1 MNNIYV
7 KIDGITCTNCE
18 DTIRKKLLQNKNIKK
33 ISFNKNICLIK
44 YKGKINLNKIIDDI
58 CGLDYFTCEDYI
70 KENINDLKNIR
81 IHEFIL
87 ISILILI
94 TFLIIYK
101 VFGYNI
107 FNVIPVIDSN
117 ISYGMLFFIG
127 IFTSIHCISM
137 CGAINIIATKSK
149 KGVKNIILYN
159 FGRVLSYTI
168 LGGIAGLIGSVFKFS
183 EILSGIIILLAAI
196 IMLIMSLSMLGIC
209 NLKNIMLF
217 KNKIHSRNSFVIGLL
232 NGLMPCG
239 PLQAMQLYALST
251 SNFIYGALSMFLF
264 GLGTVPLMLF
274 SSFIFNNLKGKKKIL
289 LNKISAV
296 LIFILSLGMIFRGI
310 STLGFNITNLF
321 KNYGNYEKSIIYNK
335 YQEVNID
342 LSYDGYEDII
352 VQKGIK
358 VRLVINVS
366 KKYLTGCNNEVVIS
380 EYGIRKE
387 LVEGKNI
394 IEFMPTKEGIF
405 TINCWMNMLNNSI
418 KVVDDYNYFEVRK

>member
-18 DTIRKKLLQNKNIKK
+18 DTIRKKLLQNKNIKE

-149 KGVKNIILYN
+149 KGIKNIILYN

-209 NLKNIMLF
+209 NLKNIKLF

-251 SNFIYGALSMFLF
+251 SNFIYGALSMLLF
-264 GLGTVPLMLF
+264 GLGTVPLMFF

-321 KNYGNYEKSIIYNK
+321 KNYGNYEKSIIYKK

-366 KKYLTGCNNEVVIS
+366 KKYLTGCNNKVVIS
-380 EYGIRKE
+380 EYGIRKK

-394 IEFMPTKEGIF
+394 IEFMPKKEGVF
-405 TINCWMNMLNNSI
+405 TMNCWMNMLNNSI

>member
-1 MNNIYV
+1 MNIIYV
-7 KIDGITCTNCE
+7 KIDCITCTNCE
-18 DTIRKKLLQNKNIKK
+18 DTIRKKLLQNKNIKE

-58 CGLDYFTCEDYI
+58 CDLNYFTCEDYI

-107 FNVIPVIDSN
+107 FNVIPVIDSS

-149 KGVKNIILYN
+149 KGIKNIILYN

-380 EYGIRKE
+380 EYGIRKK

-394 IEFMPTKEGIF
+394 IEFMPTKEGLF
-405 TINCWMNMLNNSI
+405 TMNCWMNMLNNSI
-418 KVVDDYNYFEVRK
+418 KVIDDYNYFEVRK

>member
-18 DTIRKKLLQNKNIKK
+18 DTIRKKLLQNKNIKE

-70 KENINDLKNIR
+70 KENINDLNNIR

-149 KGVKNIILYN
+149 KGIKNIILYN

-168 LGGIAGLIGSVFKFS
+168 LGGIAGLIGSVFKFN

-209 NLKNIMLF
+209 NLKNIKLL

-251 SNFIYGALSMFLF
+251 SNFIYGALSMLLF
-264 GLGTVPLMLF
+264 GLGTVPLMFF

-289 LNKISAV
+289 LNKTSAV

-380 EYGIRKE
+380 EYGIRKK
-387 LVEGKNI
+387 LVEEKNI
-394 IEFMPTKEGIF
+394 IEFMPKKEGVF
-405 TINCWMNMLNNSI
+405 TMNCWMNMLNNSI

>member
-18 DTIRKKLLQNKNIKK
+18 DTIRKKLLQNKNIKE

-149 KGVKNIILYN
+149 KGIKNIILYN

-196 IMLIMSLSMLGIC
+196 IMLIMSLTTLGIC
-209 NLKNIMLF
+209 NLKNITLF

-251 SNFIYGALSMFLF
+251 SNFIYGALSMLLF
-264 GLGTVPLMLF
+264 GLGTVPLMFF

-289 LNKISAV
+289 LNKTSAV

-321 KNYGNYEKSIIYNK
+321 KNYGNYEKSIIYKK

-366 KKYLTGCNNEVVIS
+366 KKYLTGCNNEVMIS
-380 EYGIRKE
+380 EYGIRKK

-394 IEFMPTKEGIF
+394 IEFMPKKEGVF
-405 TINCWMNMLNNSI
+405 TMNCWMNMLNNSI

>member
-1 MNNIYV
+1 MNIIYV
-7 KIDGITCTNCE
+7 KIDCITCTNCE
-18 DTIRKKLLQNKNIKK
+18 DTIRKKLLQNKNIKE

-58 CGLDYFTCEDYI
+58 CDLNYFTCEDYI

-107 FNVIPVIDSN
+107 FNVIPVIDSS

-149 KGVKNIILYN
+149 KGIKNIILYN

-168 LGGIAGLIGSVFKFS
+168 LGGIAGLIGSAFKFS

-251 SNFIYGALSMFLF
+251 SNFIYGALSMLLF
-264 GLGTVPLMLF
+264 GLGTVPLMFF

-310 STLGFNITNLF
+310 STLGFNITDLF

-394 IEFMPTKEGIF
+394 IEFMPTKEGLF
-405 TINCWMNMLNNSI
+405 TMNCWMNMLNNSI
-418 KVVDDYNYFEVRK
+418 KVIDDYNYFEVRK

>member
-18 DTIRKKLLQNKNIKK
+18 DTIRKKLLQNKNIKE
-33 ISFNKNICLIK
+33 ISFNKNVALIK

-149 KGVKNIILYN
+149 KGIKNIILYN

-168 LGGIAGLIGSVFKFS
+168 LGGIAGLIGSVFKFN

-209 NLKNIMLF
+209 NLKNIKLL

-251 SNFIYGALSMFLF
+251 SNFIYGALSMLLF
-264 GLGTVPLMLF
+264 GLGTVPLMFF

-289 LNKISAV
+289 LNKTSAV

-380 EYGIRKE
+380 EYGIRKK

-394 IEFMPTKEGIF
+394 IEFMPKKEGLF
-405 TINCWMNMLNNSI
+405 TMNCWMNMLNNSI

>member
-1 MNNIYV
+1 MNIIYV
-7 KIDGITCTNCE
+7 KIDCITCTNCE
-18 DTIRKKLLQNKNIKK
+18 DTIRKKLLQNKNIKE

-58 CGLDYFTCEDYI
+58 CDLNYFTCEDYI

-107 FNVIPVIDSN
+107 FNVIPVIDSS

-209 NLKNIMLF
+209 NLKNITLF

-251 SNFIYGALSMFLF
+251 SNFIYGALSMLLF
-264 GLGTVPLMLF
+264 GLGTVPLMFF

>member
-18 DTIRKKLLQNKNIKK
+18 DTIRKKLLQNKNIKE

-58 CGLDYFTCEDYI
+58 CGLDYFTCENHI

-149 KGVKNIILYN
+149 KGIKNIILYN

-209 NLKNIMLF
+209 NLKNIKLL

-251 SNFIYGALSMFLF
+251 SNFIYGALSMLLF
-264 GLGTVPLMLF
+264 GLGTVPLMFF

-289 LNKISAV
+289 LNKTSAV

-321 KNYGNYEKSIIYNK
+321 KNYGNYEKSIIYKK

-380 EYGIRKE
+380 EYGIRKK

-394 IEFMPTKEGIF
+394 IEFMPKKEGVF
-405 TINCWMNMLNNSI
+405 TMNCWMNMLNNSI

>member
-18 DTIRKKLLQNKNIKK
+18 DTIRKKLLQNKNIKE

-70 KENINDLKNIR
+70 KENINDLNNIR

-149 KGVKNIILYN
+149 KGIKNIILYN

-168 LGGIAGLIGSVFKFS
+168 LGGIAGLIGSVFKFN

-209 NLKNIMLF
+209 NLKNIKLL

-251 SNFIYGALSMFLF
+251 SNFIYGALSMLLF
-264 GLGTVPLMLF
+264 GLGTVPLMFF

-289 LNKISAV
+289 LNKTSAV

-310 STLGFNITNLF
+310 STLGFNITNLV

-380 EYGIRKE
+380 EYGIRKK

-394 IEFMPTKEGIF
+394 IEFMPKKEGLF
-405 TINCWMNMLNNSI
+405 TMNCWMNMLNNSI

>member
-18 DTIRKKLLQNKNIKK
+18 DTIRKKLLQNKNIKE

-70 KENINDLKNIR
+70 KENINDLNNIR

-149 KGVKNIILYN
+149 KGIKNIILYN

-168 LGGIAGLIGSVFKFS
+168 LGGIAGLIGSVFKFN

-209 NLKNIMLF
+209 NLKNIKLL

-251 SNFIYGALSMFLF
+251 SNFIYGALSMLLF
-264 GLGTVPLMLF
+264 GLGTVPLMFF

-289 LNKISAV
+289 LNKTSAV

-380 EYGIRKE
+380 EYGIRKK

-394 IEFMPTKEGIF
+394 IEFMPKKEGVF
-405 TINCWMNMLNNSI
+405 TMNCWMNMLNNSI

>member
-18 DTIRKKLLQNKNIKK
+18 NTIRKKLLQNKNIKE
-33 ISFNKNICLIK
+33 ISFDKNICLIK

-58 CGLDYFTCEDYI
+58 CSLDYFTCEDYI

-81 IHEFIL
+81 THEFIL

-94 TFLIIYK
+94 IILIIYK

-149 KGVKNIILYN
+149 KGIKNIILYN

-183 EILSGIIILLAAI
+183 EVLSGIIILLAAI

-209 NLKNIMLF
+209 NLKNIKLF
-217 KNKIHSRNSFVIGLL
+217 KNKVHSRNSFIIGLL

-251 SNFIYGALSMFLF
+251 SSFIYGALSMFLF
-264 GLGTVPLMLF
+264 GLGTVPLMFF
-274 SSFIFNNLKGKKKIL
+274 SSFIFNNLRGKKKII

-310 STLGFNITNLF
+310 STLGFNVTDLF
-321 KNYGNYEKSIIYNK
+321 KNYGNYEKSIIYDK

-358 VRLVINVS
+358 VKLVINVS

-380 EYGIRKE
+380 EYGIRKK
-387 LVEGKNI
+387 LVEGRNV
-394 IEFMPTKEGIF
+394 IEFMPTKEGLF
-405 TINCWMNMLNNSI
+405 TMNCWMNMLNNSI
-418 KVVDDYNYFEVRK
+418 KVIDDYNYFEVRK

>member
-18 DTIRKKLLQNKNIKK
+18 DTIRKKLLQNKNIKE

-70 KENINDLKNIR
+70 KENINDLNNIR

-149 KGVKNIILYN
+149 KGIKNIILYN

-168 LGGIAGLIGSVFKFS
+168 LGGIAGLIGSVFKFN

-209 NLKNIMLF
+209 NLKNIKLL

-251 SNFIYGALSMFLF
+251 SNFIYGALSMLLF
-264 GLGTVPLMLF
+264 GLGTVPLMFF

-289 LNKISAV
+289 LNKTSAV

-310 STLGFNITNLF
+310 STLGFNIKNLF

-380 EYGIRKE
+380 EYGIRKK

-394 IEFMPTKEGIF
+394 IEFMPKKEGLF
-405 TINCWMNMLNNSI
+405 TMNCWMNMLNNSI

>member
-1 MNNIYV
+1 MNIIYV

-18 DTIRKKLLQNKNIKK
+18 DTIRKKLLQNKNIKE

-58 CGLDYFTCEDYI
+58 CDLNYFTCEDYI

-107 FNVIPVIDSN
+107 FNVIPVIDSS

-149 KGVKNIILYN
+149 KGIKNIILYN

-310 STLGFNITNLF
+310 STLGFNITDLF

-366 KKYLTGCNNEVVIS
+366 RKYLTGCNNEVVIS

>member
-18 DTIRKKLLQNKNIKK
+18 DTIRKKLLQNKNIKE

-70 KENINDLKNIR
+70 KENINDLNNIR

-149 KGVKNIILYN
+149 KGIKNIILYN

-168 LGGIAGLIGSVFKFS
+168 LGGIAGLIGSVFKFN

-209 NLKNIMLF
+209 NLKNIKLL

-251 SNFIYGALSMFLF
+251 SNFIYGALSMLLF
-264 GLGTVPLMLF
+264 GLGTVPLMFF

-289 LNKISAV
+289 LNKTSAV

-380 EYGIRKE
+380 EYGIRKK

-394 IEFMPTKEGIF
+394 IEFMPKKEGLF
-405 TINCWMNMLNNSI
+405 TMNCWMNMLNNSI
-418 KVVDDYNYFEVRK
+418 KVVDDYNYFEVKK